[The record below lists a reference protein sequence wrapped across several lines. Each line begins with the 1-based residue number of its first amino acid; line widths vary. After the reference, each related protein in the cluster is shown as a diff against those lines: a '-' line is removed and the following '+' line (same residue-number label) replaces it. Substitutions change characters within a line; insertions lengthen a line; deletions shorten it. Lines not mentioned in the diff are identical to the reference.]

1 MVNGDDYFD
10 RMVSVEE
17 EYQFAQRALH
27 SFATTKETV
36 DQFAHEELGSF
47 HELLTNAPK
56 KFGVANRKSL
66 GFCARW
72 HCSIFRIC
80 QGECTAPRREI
91 ENRMRQN
98 HLILLVAITEE
109 QLKTIQREILRHN
122 LSLLSP
128 DRQNFVGNAGCQGR
142 RRGYRNRNRT

>member
-80 QGECTAPRREI
+80 QGECTAPRRG
-91 ENRMRQN
+91 NR
-98 HLILLVAITEE
+98 
-109 QLKTIQREILRHN
+109 K
-122 LSLLSP
+122 S
-128 DRQNFVGNAGCQGR
+128 NAPESSDSACR
-142 RRGYRNRNRT
+142 NYRGATQDHSAGDIATKPFAA